1 MVVDT
6 LAPSQTVRQIIRMP
20 KKRRKYNPYVSQ
32 IHKFKRTYN
41 YGTFSSD
48 GINPTLISFNFSM
61 HDMPGYSEL
70 TSLFDFY
77 KLTGVHVRIIPWT
90 QTDSNSQA
98 TLNNARNSPF
108 FYAIDRNDSSAPA
121 SVDEVL
127 ENNDHRISSTYSGA
141 NVWIPY
147 PKFSDATGASRDGW
161 VATTN
166 ASLNWFGLKVAIPAT
181 ATANFATIKKKR
193 NDNDKAQVFDKPL
206 LRDIEWIVFRDVTV
220 ARGFSGFELD
230 EQYSCYHGLVQEDR
244 KSVV

>member
-1 MVVDT
+1 MSSSDNVPFSPFPASQASRATGSKRTRPASMVVDT
-6 LAPSQTVRQIIRMP
+6 LGPSQTVRQIIRMP
-20 KKRRKYNPYVSQ
+20 NKRRRYNPYVSQ

-48 GINPTLISFNFSM
+48 GINPTLIAFNFSM
-61 HDMPGYSEL
+61 NDMPGYTEL

-77 KLTGVHVRIIPWT
+77 KLTGVQVRIIPWT

-127 ENNDHRISSTYSGA
+127 ENNDHRVSTTYSGA
-141 NVWIPY
+141 SVWIPY

-166 ASLNWFGLKVAIPAT
+166 SSLNWFGLKVAIPAT
-181 ATANFATIKKKR
+181 STGNT
-193 NDNDKAQVFDKPL
+193 
-206 LRDIEWIVFRDVTV
+206 WYVTMTYYV
-220 ARGFSGFELD
+220 
-230 EQYSCYHGLVQEDR
+230 SCKDA
-244 KSVV
+244 K

>member
-1 MVVDT
+1 MSESPFPASQRSTGAKRSRTASMIIESQPV
-6 LAPSQTVRQIIRMP
+6 PSQTVRQIIRYP
-20 KKRRKYNPYVSQ
+20 KRRKYNPYRSQ

-48 GINPTLISFNFSM
+48 GINPTLIAFNFSM
-61 HDMPGYSEL
+61 NDMPGYSEL
-70 TSLFDFY
+70 QSLFDFY
-77 KLTGVHVRIIPWT
+77 KLTGVTVKIIPWT

-181 ATANFATIKKKR
+181 ATANT
-193 NDNDKAQVFDKPL
+193 
-206 LRDIEWIVFRDVTV
+206 WYVTV
-220 ARGFSGFELD
+220 T
-230 EQYSCYHGLVQEDR
+230 YYVSCKDA
-244 KSVV
+244 K